1 MATTEFFSDL
11 DIEFSP
17 NPITGDVG
25 RLVDDDAI
33 KSAVVNLIMTERND
47 RLFRPGLH
55 CGLQRDLFEPVTVV
69 TAFHMK
75 EKIVNVLR
83 NFEPRVE
90 VVSVD
95 VTALV
100 DEGKY
105 NITLAI
111 LPRKNLN
118 PIGVSFF
125 LERKL

>member
-1 MATTEFFSDL
+1 MATTEFFTDL
-11 DIEFSP
+11 AIDFSP

-33 KSAVVNLIMTERND
+33 KSAVINLIMTERND
-47 RLFRPGLH
+47 RLFQPRLH
-55 CGLQRDLFEPVTVV
+55 CGLQRDLFEPVTPI
-69 TAFHMK
+69 TAFHLK
-75 EKIVNVLR
+75 DKIINVLR

-95 VTALV
+95 VKALV
-100 DEGKY
+100 DQGKY

-111 LPRKNLN
+111 LPRKNIN
-118 PIGVSFF
+118 PIGISFF